1 MKESLLIKTRDL
13 IQRERR
19 PPFLK
24 EIDLYEIDDEILI
37 GVTGSMGRGFKFRGR
52 DILLRSEAEID
63 DFERRMRKFLNAL
76 PEGVTLH
83 FVVRSGSGDE
93 ESLDEYARSI
103 QVKNSLTETFLE
115 AKLAAYRKHPLLKR
129 EIFFF
134 VVVQPKRKKAG
145 VSFLPDL
152 SIAFGK
158 KAHRLTEPEYRS
170 SKDALFTVSH
180 EIEEGFRDL
189 GFKIEPLPDTET
201 LRYLYEFLN
210 PSYSE
215 GIAPFRERYFEE
227 NELDPSSLR
236 SKLLR
241 DPPRVDYDYFYLDG
255 FFHRTLNLA
264 RLPES
269 TSMKSMKDF
278 EQALGKDYFLT
289 LTLEVPDQDKEKA
302 QLRRYGNF
310 AKAKSFYSHAKD
322 HDALAQAGET
332 DELLTEIAQS
342 SDKLFY
348 VSSAL
353 MVRARSQEESMSL
366 SEQALRAY
374 RKFGGAH
381 GLHDHMNHDRL
392 FLSFLPLQG
401 DENPLAF
408 IVRSEVLTHLLPLQS
423 SWKGTERIGL
433 LLKTYRDEPLR
444 LDLFDSNL
452 QAKHSVMLGSTG
464 SGKSFFTNHLL
475 LHFLMESLDHEV
487 IVIDLGG
494 SYRKLAGVLEAAY
507 LEVECS
513 EKYALNPFPVKGV
526 LFPGESA
533 DATFIQFLKELL
545 EQMIAPTHEWSSSE
559 KMILERVICEVYRN
573 LGKNEAPLL
582 GDVEKCLRSFQL
594 GDYEDKKKAYQF
606 AKELTLF
613 TEGEYGKILNRRG
626 VFHFD
631 SRFTVFDLRKISQYP
646 ELQEILLLIIPFAL
660 RRKFENLALKKILVL
675 DECWQLLKETQGTDL
690 VETFYRTARKMNA
703 AVLSISQNPE
713 DFLEASIA
721 SVMINNSPI
730 KYILRLKQG
739 HEKLL
744 LFGLNENEIKAASE
758 LEVRPGRFSEV
769 FIKFDDE
776 GVIAKLEPSALEYW
790 AATTDPI
797 DLAKEAQIR
806 RDHPDDSHLEV
817 LETLAG
823 QFPGGVGKAK
833 E

>member
-13 IQRERR
+13 IQREKK

-24 EIDLYEIDDEILI
+24 EVDLYEIDDGILI

-52 DILLRSEAEID
+52 DILLKSEAEIE

-83 FVVRSGSGDE
+83 FVVRSQSGDE
-93 ESLDEYARSI
+93 ESLGEYACSI
-103 QVKNSLTETFLE
+103 QVKNPLTETFLE

-129 EIFFF
+129 EIFLF
-134 VVVQPKRKKAG
+134 VAMHPKRKKNRA
-145 VSFLPDL
+145 SFLPDL

-158 KAHRLTEPEYRS
+158 KTHKLTEPEYRL
-170 SKDALFTVSH
+170 SKEALFTVSH

-210 PSYSE
+210 PSYSQS
-215 GIAPFRERYFEE
+215 IAPFDERYFEE

-241 DPPRVDYDYFYLDG
+241 DPPRVDYDYFYLNR
-255 FFHRTLNLA
+255 FFHRTLNLV

-310 AKAKSFYSHAKD
+310 AKAKSFYSHEKD

-332 DELLTEIAQS
+332 DELLTEIAES

-353 MVRARSQEESMSL
+353 MVRARSHEESMSL

-494 SYRKLAGVLEAAY
+494 SYRKLAGVLAGAY

-513 EKYALNPFPVKGV
+513 EKYALNPFPAKGV

-545 EQMIAPTHEWSSSE
+545 EQMIAPKREWSSSE

-573 LGKNEAPLL
+573 LGTNEAPLL
-582 GDVEKCLRSFQL
+582 GDVERCLRSFQL
-594 GDYEDKKKAYQF
+594 GDYEDRKKAYQF

-626 VFHFD
+626 AFHFD

-713 DFLEASIA
+713 DFLDASIA
-721 SVMINNSPI
+721 GVMINNSPI

-739 HEKLL
+739 HEKLA

-758 LEVRPGRFSEV
+758 LEVKPGRYSEV

-776 GVIAKLEPSALEYW
+776 CVIAKLEPSALEYW

-806 RDHPDDSHLEV
+806 KDHPNDSHLLV